1 MKMKT
6 SIHHPLLA
14 RAFPLLACLAL
25 TPLAAYSQPTP
36 NPPGQ
41 ISYQGFLTDAN
52 GIPLATNSPAN
63 YDVVF
68 RIYLTATGGNA
79 LWGEIQT
86 VTVDRG
92 YFSVLLGQG
101 ASDGGDPWTNNL
113 TGVFSGPA
121 ASDRYIG
128 ITVNGIT
135 TPNSEVAPRLRLLAS
150 PYAFLAANANAVVSS
165 SGQELITTA
174 NGFVGIN
181 KTNASPVS
189 ALDVSGT
196 VTATSLNV
204 SGTVTAASI
213 AAGNFSGSPSFS
225 GSPTFSGT
233 PVFNDGLTLDGG
245 MLNLNSKLLSLYGD
259 SNHGLIYGGSFAG
272 GVNGPALFGWAGGC
286 LGTVSS
292 KTGHSTGPQQVL
304 TWDDYGFVGIGT
316 ANPEFQ
322 LTVASNPNLF
332 SMPSPSYWGYSQF
345 AIMNGR
351 GSYGSDALN
360 IALLDGGEGMIQV
373 TEQFPITYNNLL
385 LNPEGGNVGVGITT
399 PLAPLHV
406 FGSGSPVALVDGSSG
421 GGTFLALRNTSSG
434 GGIWE
439 VVSTGSGSS
448 QGAGKLLLGT
458 GTAPGTYGNT
468 VLTLQPNGYV
478 GIGTSSPNAP
488 LTVSETASMSYGAYG
503 WLNGSGSTGYNS
515 QNQANPVAILAN
527 GRIVASEFDANSDA
541 RIKEVVGPSSA
552 RQDLA
557 TILRLRVTDYRPVD
571 KVVEGSGLKKG
582 FIAQEVEPVIP
593 EAVTVRTNFVP
604 DVYALASATK
614 WNATD
619 RTLSLTMPKA
629 HGLKAGD
636 RVRLYADAS
645 TLELAVAA
653 APSAQELVLAGCE
666 KDVRQ
671 VFVFGK
677 QVPDFRTVNYDRI
690 FTTGIGAIQE
700 LARRVELLEAR
711 EARLAELEKQ
721 AARVGA
727 LEREVA
733 DLKKMVTQLAEAG
746 KESRQAALATR
757 PNLLAA
763 ADASLRQASG
773 TSDR

>member
-1 MKMKT
+1 MKT
-6 SIHHPLLA
+6 SLNYPLLA
-14 RAFPLLACLAL
+14 RAFPLLVCLAL
-25 TPLAAYSQPTP
+25 APLASYSQPTP

-52 GIPLATNSPAN
+52 GTALATNAPQN

-68 RIYLTATGGNA
+68 RIYLTPTGGSA

-121 ASDRYIG
+121 ASDRYMG

-135 TPNSEVAPRLRLLAS
+135 SPNNEVAPRLRLLAS
-150 PYAFLAANANAVVSS
+150 PYAFLAENANALVSS
-165 SGQELITTA
+165 SGQQLITTA

-181 KTNASPVS
+181 KTNVTPVS

-196 VTATSLNV
+196 VTATSFAGSGASLTNLNATNITAGTLADARLSANVPLLNGNQTFSGTPTFNGGFALAGSAKV
-204 SGTVTAASI
+204 SGNM
-213 AAGNFSGSPSFS
+213 NFSGA
-225 GSPTFSGT
+225 PTFSGT
-233 PVFNDGLTLDGG
+233 PIFN
-245 MLNLNSKLLSLYGD
+245 
-259 SNHGLIYGGSFAG
+259 AG
-272 GVNGPALFGWAGGC
+272 F
-286 LGTVSS
+286 TVSGS
-292 KTGHSTGPQQVL
+292 
-304 TWDDYGFVGIGT
+304 VGIGT
-316 ANPEFQ
+316 TA
-322 LTVASNPNLF
+322 
-332 SMPSPSYWGYSQF
+332 
-345 AIMNGR
+345 
-351 GSYGSDALN
+351 
-360 IALLDGGEGMIQV
+360 
-373 TEQFPITYNNLL
+373 
-385 LNPEGGNVGVGITT
+385 
-399 PLAPLHV
+399 PLAPLHI
-406 FGSGSPVALVDGSSG
+406 FGSGSPVALVDGSAG
-421 GGTFLALRNTSSG
+421 GGTFLAVRNTSSG

-458 GTAPGTYGNT
+458 GSAPGTYGNT

-478 GIGTSSPNAP
+478 GIGTSSPTAP
-488 LTVSETASMSYGAYG
+488 LTVDGTAN
-503 WLNGSGSTGYNS
+503 LNGNWAFYTLSGDNTYTGYS
-515 QNQANPVAILAN
+515 SSSSPGAFSICAQ
-527 GRIVASEFDANSDA
+527 GRVQASEFDAVSDA

-557 TILRLRVTDYRPVD
+557 TIQRLRVTDYRPVD
-571 KVVEGSGLKKG
+571 KVAEGNGLKKG
-582 FIAQEVEPVIP
+582 FIAQEVGAVIP

-619 RTLSLTMPKA
+619 RTLALTMPKA

-636 RVRLYADAS
+636 RVRLFADAS
-645 TLELAVAA
+645 TLELAVAS
-653 APSAQELVLAGCE
+653 APSAQELVLAECD

-677 QVPDFRTVNYDRI
+677 QVPDFCTLNYDRI

-700 LARRVELLEAR
+700 VARRVELLEAR

-733 DLKKMVTQLAEAG
+733 DLKTMVTQLAEAG

-757 PNLLAA
+757 PNLLAT
-763 ADASLRQASG
+763 ADPSLRQVSG
-773 TSDR
+773 SSDR